1 MKKSILLTLSAAL
14 ALVGCSRTG
23 LVNEQPEAQKLPI
36 EFSVQKQNITKAAN
50 LESVGHYN
58 FGVFAWKVQGS
69 NGLADGKVMD
79 NYLVG
84 WTDGSGKGYDRSGS
98 ESTTPWFYAGL
109 GTEEYTH
116 PGAGYYGATAADY
129 MSANEYQYVRY
140 WDLAYAKTNFYCYA
154 PYNKNVTFEKGETT
168 SKMTFGAT
176 VIRDGYEN
184 TVNTAYGKYDR
195 SLTEFMYAGVQAK
208 NSDRAN
214 VSVPFQHMGAQLLI
228 RFYEDIPG
236 YKVEIIDLGEDNGT
250 FVANTAADMKEGIQA
265 TPAVKSGD
273 TYTLGQY
280 YTTQGAEVSFNEE
293 DAESLYTAK
302 WEGSTQ
308 VSTPLMFMVP
318 ETGLTA
324 YNGHNVIKEKVATGT
339 QAYSVSP
346 TIYYPVAQPKSSSTG
361 FTFHV
366 SYRVIAEDN
375 QEVITVHNATVFV
388 PCKSGEELIT
398 VWQPNVKYTYTF
410 KITKDTT
417 GSTNPGAAIDP
428 ADPTPG
434 SVKSLW
440 PIIFENVTIADYG
453 TEKEKEYVISE

>member
-1 MKKSILLTLSAAL
+1 MKKSILLTLSSAL

-50 LESVGHYN
+50 LETVGHYN

-69 NGLADGKVMD
+69 NQLADGKVMD

-84 WTDGSGKGYDRSGS
+84 WTNGSDKGYDRTGS

-109 GTEEYTH
+109 GTSEYNTTA
-116 PGAGYYGATAADY
+116 AGYYTLTDTDY
-129 MSANEYQYVRY
+129 MSANAYQYVRY

-154 PYNKNVTFEKGETT
+154 PYNKNVTFEKGATT

-184 TVNTAYGKYDR
+184 PVNTAYGKYDR

-208 NSDRAN
+208 NSDHNN
-214 VSVPFQHMGAQLLI
+214 VTVPFQHMGAQLLI

-236 YKVEIIDLGEDNGT
+236 YKVELIDLGEDNGT
-250 FVANTAADMKEGIQA
+250 FVANTADDMKKGIQA
-265 TPAVKSGD
+265 TPAVVNG
-273 TYTLGQY
+273 TAYELGQY

-308 VSTPLMFMVP
+308 VSTPLMFKVP
-318 ETGLTA
+318 ETGLTE
-324 YNGHNVIKEKVATGT
+324 YKGHNVIKEKVATGT
-339 QAYSVSP
+339 QTYSASS
-346 TIYYPVAQPKSSSTG
+346 TIYYPVAQPESSNTG

-388 PCKSGEELIT
+388 PCKSGDELIT

-417 GSTNPGAAIDP
+417 GSTNPGDAIDP
-428 ADPTPG
+428 VNPNPG
-434 SVKSLW
+434 SEKSLY
-440 PIIFENVTIADYG
+440 PIIFEKATIAEYG
-453 TEKEKEYVISE
+453 NVMEKEYVISE

>member
-1 MKKSILLTLSAAL
+1 MKKSILLISSAAL

-23 LVNEQPEAQKLPI
+23 LVNEQPETQKLPI

-50 LESVGHYN
+50 LETVGHYN

-84 WTDGSGKGYDRSGS
+84 WTNGSDKGYDRTKS

-109 GTEEYTH
+109 GTSEYNTTA
-116 PGAGYYGATAADY
+116 AGYYKLTDTDY

-154 PYNKNVTFEKGETT
+154 PYNKNVTFEKGATT

-184 TVNTAYGKYDR
+184 PVNTAYGKYDR

-236 YKVEIIDLGEDNGT
+236 YKVELIDLGEDNGT
-250 FVANTAADMKEGIQA
+250 FVANTAEDMKKGIQA
-265 TPAVKSGD
+265 TPAVVNG
-273 TYTLGQY
+273 TAYELGQY
-280 YTTQGAEVSFNEE
+280 YTTQGAEVFFDEA
-293 DAESLYTAK
+293 DAESTYTAK

-308 VSTPLMFMVP
+308 VSTPLMFKVP
-318 ETGLTA
+318 ETGLTT
-324 YNGHNVIKEKVATGT
+324 YNSHKVIAEKVATGT
-339 QAYSVSP
+339 QTYSASS
-346 TIYYPVAQPKSSSTG
+346 TIYYPVAQPESSNTG

-388 PCKSGEELIT
+388 PCKSGNELIT

-428 ADPTPG
+428 TDPKPG
-434 SVKSLW
+434 EAKSLY
-440 PIIFENVTIADYG
+440 PIIFDNVTIAEYG
-453 TEKEKEYVISE
+453 NVMEKEYVISE

>member
-23 LVNEQPEAQKLPI
+23 LVNEQPEAQRLPI
-36 EFSVQKQNITKAAN
+36 EFSVQKQNITKAAK

-84 WTDGSGKGYDRSGS
+84 WTNGSDKGYDRSKS

-109 GTEEYTH
+109 GTKEYTH
-116 PGAGYYGATAADY
+116 PGAGYYSAIAADY
-129 MSANEYQYVRY
+129 LSANEYQYVRY

-154 PYNKNVTFEKGETT
+154 PYNKDVTFEKGAT
-168 SKMTFGAT
+168 SSTLSFGAT

-184 TVNTAYGKYDR
+184 PVNTAYDKYDR
-195 SLTEFMYAGVQAK
+195 SLSEFMYAGVQAK
-208 NSDRAN
+208 NSDRAA

-236 YKVEIIDLGEDNGT
+236 YKVELIDLGDDNGT
-250 FVANTAADMKEGIQA
+250 FVANTAADMKKGIQA
-265 TPAVKSGD
+265 APAVKNG
-273 TYTLGQY
+273 TAYELGKY
-280 YTTQGAEVSFNEE
+280 YTTQGATVSFNEA
-293 DAESLYTAK
+293 DAQPTYTAK

-308 VSTPLMFMVP
+308 VSTPLMFNVP
-318 ETGLTA
+318 ETGLTE
-324 YNGHNVIKEKVATGT
+324 YKGHKVIQEKVATGT
-339 QAYSVSP
+339 QSFSVSP
-346 TIYYPVAQPKSSSTG
+346 TIYYPVAQPETSTTG

-410 KITKDTT
+410 KITKETT

-428 ADPTPG
+428 ADPNPG
-434 SVKSLW
+434 SEKSLY